1 MQIEIAGREFEESDV
16 VPWEVVEASG
26 EFYFLRARHLGVG
39 APTAILFAD
48 EAKLADDE
56 RERYIRAFAAYH
68 LAFQDGETKKVR
80 EIAEEERR
88 RQMH

>member
-1 MQIEIAGREFEESDV
+1 MQIEIAGQQFEEGDV
-16 VPWEVVEASG
+16 VPWEIVEQTD

-56 RERYIRAFAAYH
+56 RERYIEAFSAYH
-68 LAFQDGETKKVR
+68 LAFQNGEVKKVR
-80 EIAEEERR
+80 EIADAERR
-88 RQMH
+88 RGMH